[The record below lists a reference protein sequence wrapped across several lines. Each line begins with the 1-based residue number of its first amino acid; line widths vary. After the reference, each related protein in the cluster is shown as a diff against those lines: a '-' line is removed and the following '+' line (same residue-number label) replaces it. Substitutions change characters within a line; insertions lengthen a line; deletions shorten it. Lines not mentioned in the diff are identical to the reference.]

1 MNTPYVPSDP
11 GPNPNIS
18 DAPPWRLVALLAS
31 GFVALLVVAWL
42 VLGWIGGALATRI
55 PDDIESRLGD
65 LMSVESM
72 QGQDPVSLAA
82 RDHLQ
87 DIVDAMATHLPER
100 DLRYRVVVVDDPA
113 VNAAAVPGG
122 GILVFRGLLDAARSE
137 NEVAMVLGHE
147 IAHHHHRDHLERMGR
162 QVVVG
167 TVLNAIFG
175 GTTGLEEL
183 SRIGTEGFERKM
195 GRDDERAADA
205 LALDLLYATYGHVGG
220 ATDFFE
226 RMAAGEGSSALA
238 WLRTHP
244 MSSER
249 IERIRRTAE
258 ERGYRFGRT
267 EPLPDF
273 DEGG

>member
-11 GPNPNIS
+11 GPNRNIS
-18 DAPPWRLVALLAS
+18 DAPPWRLMALLA
-31 GFVALLVVAWL
+31 GAFVAILVVAWF

-55 PDDIESRLGD
+55 PDDMERRLGD
-65 LMSVESM
+65 LISVESM
-72 QGQDPVSLAA
+72 QGRDPASLAA

-87 DIVDAMATHLPER
+87 NIVDAMATHLPAR
-100 DLRYRVVVVDDPA
+100 DLRYRVVVVDDPT

-175 GTTGLEEL
+175 GTTGLEEI

-195 GRDDERAADA
+195 GRDDERTADA
-205 LALDLLYATYGHVGG
+205 LALDLLSATYGHVGG

-226 RMAAGEGSSALA
+226 RMTGGEGNAALA

-249 IERIRRTAE
+249 IERIRRMAE

-273 DEGG
+273 DAEG

>member
-1 MNTPYVPSDP
+1 VNTPYVPSDP

-18 DAPPWRLVALLAS
+18 DAPPWRMVALLAG
-31 GFVALLVVAWL
+31 GFVAVLVVAWL

-55 PDDIESRLGD
+55 PDDVERRLGEVF
-65 LMSVESM
+65 SVETM

-87 DIVDAMATHLPER
+87 DIVDAMATHLPAR
-100 DLRYRVVVVDDPA
+100 GLRYRVVVVDDPA

-122 GILVFRGLLDAARSE
+122 GILVFRGLLDAAESE
-137 NEVAMVLGHE
+137 NEIAMVLGHE

-175 GTTGLEEL
+175 GTTGLEQL
-183 SRIGTEGFERKM
+183 SRVGTEGFERKM

-205 LALDLLYATYGHVGG
+205 LALELLNATYGHVGG

-226 RMAAGEGSSALA
+226 RMVHRDGSAALA

-244 MSSER
+244 MSTER
-249 IERIRRTAE
+249 IERIRSTARE
-258 ERGYRFGRT
+258 HGYRFGRP

-273 DEGG
+273 GAGG